1 MNLEGCRTLLTGA
14 GSGIGRCLALALG
27 ARGAKLVL
35 VGRNATR
42 LTEVAREIVRAGG
55 YALAVAHDL
64 SAPAGHDQLVLSA
77 TNRLGGID
85 LLINNAGIAG
95 FGEFAAE
102 DPAGIDNL
110 INTNI
115 TAPLLLTRAVLPA
128 MLESGTGRIVNVG
141 SILGSIGF
149 PHFAAYSASKFALR
163 GFSEALRRELAGSG
177 IGVTYVAPRTTRT
190 TLNSDTLYE
199 LSAASG
205 AAVDDPATVAAIIV
219 EAIAADRDEIYI
231 GWPEKLAVR
240 LNALLPRLISLAIGK
255 QVAAAR
261 QLLRTTGPR
270 PATAPSIDKYE

>member
-1 MNLEGCRTLLTGA
+1 MKLQGSRVLLTGA
-14 GSGIGRCLALALG
+14 GSGIGRCLAIALG
-27 ARGAKLVL
+27 AREARLVL
-35 VGRNATR
+35 VGRNTER

-55 YALAVAHDL
+55 HAHALPHDL
-64 SAPAGHDQLVLSA
+64 GDPGGHEQLAQSTIA
-77 TNRLGGID
+77 RLGGID
-85 LLINNAGIAG
+85 LLINNAGISC
-95 FGEFAAE
+95 FGEFSRE
-102 DPAGIDNL
+102 KPANIDDI
-110 INTNI
+110 ININV

-128 MLESGTGRIVNVG
+128 MLESGKGRIVNVG

-190 TLNSDTLYE
+190 TLNSDALYQ

-205 AAVDDPATVAAIIV
+205 AAVDDPATVAAIIID
-219 EAIAADRDEIYI
+219 AITAGRDDVYI

-240 LNALLPRLISLAIGK
+240 MNALLPGLVSAAIGK

-261 QLLRTTGPR
+261 KLLRSAGT
-270 PATAPSIDKYE
+270 